1 MFDRTEPAIGR
12 TSRQTEAIP
21 QRNCGCLSAFFIF
34 VYLTRQHR
42 EVLPSRH
49 TGVTYAPVL
58 GDVYRQVPLTFGF

>member
-12 TSRQTEAIP
+12 TSRQTEAISLGKL
-21 QRNCGCLSAFFIF
+21 RLSAGLFIF
-34 VYLTRQHR
+34 AYLTRQHR